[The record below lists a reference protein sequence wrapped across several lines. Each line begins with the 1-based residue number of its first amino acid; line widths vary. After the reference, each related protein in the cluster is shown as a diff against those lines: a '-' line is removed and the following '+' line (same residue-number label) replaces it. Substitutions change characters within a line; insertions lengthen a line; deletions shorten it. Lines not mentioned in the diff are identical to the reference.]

1 MASKDGAAQ
10 KPTLSPP
17 LKPTPHP
24 ESSDSN
30 VTVALIEI
38 GSLPAFS
45 WGPFPSQK
53 RRGHQVT
60 DGQDTQRFERLL
72 KEIKDVLKGM
82 VSCEDKITDAEES
95 RISKD
100 VSDLKEKIRGLDKMN
115 KMLLRNLLVT
125 LNPEKGQKAMRAGL
139 ALQIQSSD
147 GPAHGPGRPEEQR
160 APGEKAEDAPLRA
173 PEEAACLRRGMEQLL
188 QEAEH
193 WSRQQTELSELI
205 RSCQV
210 AQKDLRDTLDN
221 SGGDVQ
227 RQANGDVAARRE
239 LEEQARKLSRD
250 TYSLHVVAALLE
262 NECQILQQRVEILR
276 EFHLHQ
282 QGTLPERPIPINPQ
296 HRQKN
301 QKAWEA
307 EKALPSKQGAFQK
320 KARAY
325 RSLDVCLSKKAR
337 NNRFNNHIARALMG
351 KKRPVSSPR

>member
-1 MASKDGAAQ
+1 MASTDGATQ
-10 KPTLSPP
+10 KPTPSPP
-17 LKPTPHP
+17 LKPTPCPHP

-45 WGPFPSQK
+45 WGPK
-53 RRGHQVT
+53 VT
-60 DGQDTQRFERLL
+60 DEQDTPRFERLL
-72 KEIKDVLKGM
+72 KEIKDVLKGV
-82 VSCEDKITDAEES
+82 VSCEDKITEAEES

-100 VSDLKEKIRGLDKMN
+100 VSELKEKIRGLDKMN
-115 KMLLRNLLVT
+115 KILLRSLLVT
-125 LNPEKGQKAMRAGL
+125 LNPEKGQKAVRAGL
-139 ALQIQSSD
+139 ALEAQSSD
-147 GPAHGPGRPEEQR
+147 GPARPGRDAAARPEEQR
-160 APGEKAEDAPLRA
+160 APGKTAEPAPQA
-173 PEEAACLRRGMEQLL
+173 PGEAARLRRGLEQLL

-210 AQKDLRDTLDN
+210 AQKDPRDTLDN

-227 RQANGDVAARRE
+227 RQASGAVAAKRE
-239 LEEQARKLSRD
+239 LEEQARKLGRD
-250 TYSLHVVAALLE
+250 TYALHVVAALLE

-276 EFHLHQ
+276 EFHHRQ
-282 QGTLPERPIPINPQ
+282 QGTLPERPVPIIPQ

-307 EKALPSKQGAFQK
+307 EKAVPSEQGTFQK

-337 NNRFNNHIARALMG
+337 NNRFNRHIARALTG
-351 KKRPVSSPR
+351 KKRPISSPR